1 MFSGLIRIYFTS
13 IKFFISGQKFFEIA
27 CVRYVVSACWCYG
40 DYVWTAFTA
49 LFSNNKLNCGNVCL
63 QYTGN
68 LIFFYSRERSST
80 ALRYEASDPA
90 GRYRVS
96 RNLVRV
102 GIKVSELRTG
112 FRCHS
117 VTLTDFTIASCTSS
131 FRHYYSAVPIYIL
144 RYFGASTLFFQT

>member
-1 MFSGLIRIYFTS
+1 M
-13 IKFFISGQKFFEIA
+13 EI
-27 CVRYVVSACWCYG
+27 VYIGIVVASAFGVTAIEYG
-40 DYVWTAFTA
+40 PRSQLSFHE
-49 LFSNNKLNCGNVCL
+49 LNCGNVCL

-68 LIFFYSRERSST
+68 LIFFYSREKSST
-80 ALRYEASDPA
+80 AFRYEASDPA

-117 VTLTDFTIASCTSS
+117 VTLTDFTIAPCAPS
-131 FRHYYSAVPIYIL
+131 FRRYYSAVPNLCPLIPRCIDIILPNARYPKPFLVILVHWYIHA
-144 RYFGASTLFFQT
+144 FIDQ

>member
-1 MFSGLIRIYFTS
+1 MHDWSRVGVGITMTIYGTRSQLSFH
-13 IKFFISGQKFFEIA
+13 
-27 CVRYVVSACWCYG
+27 
-40 DYVWTAFTA
+40 
-49 LFSNNKLNCGNVCL
+49 KLNCGNVCL

-117 VTLTDFTIASCTSS
+117 VTLTDFTITSCASS
-131 FRHYYSAVPIYIL
+131 FRYLLRRSNLCPLIL
-144 RYFGASTLFFQT
+144 WCIDIILPNVRFSKSFLVILVHRCIERLLY